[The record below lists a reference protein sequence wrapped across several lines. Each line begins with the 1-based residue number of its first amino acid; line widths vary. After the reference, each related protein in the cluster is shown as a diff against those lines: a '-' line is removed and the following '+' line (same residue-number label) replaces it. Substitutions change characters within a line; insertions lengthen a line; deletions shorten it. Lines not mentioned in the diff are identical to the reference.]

1 MNGDEQRR
9 QKELRELAAQRRRAA
24 ESARLA
30 ERGYEE
36 YDRGYEEYDRGYE
49 EYDRGY
55 EEYDRGYEEYDR
67 GYEEYD
73 RGRAAGGADP
83 RRVAAD
89 AFRQASALGG
99 HFIVAFVTPI
109 GRGPGSPPR
118 PGGGLRDALSFVRKR
133 RAQNGGAGKPSGKK
147 IL

>member
-9 QKELRELAAQRRRAA
+9 QEAQRRRQAA
-24 ESARLA
+24 ETARLR

-73 RGRAAGGADP
+73 RGRAAGGGADP

-99 HFIVAFVTPI
+99 HFIVAFVTPV
-109 GRGPGSPPR
+109 GRA
-118 PGGGLRDALSFVRKR
+118 PGGGVPPGGSLRSALSFMRRR
-133 RAQNGGAGKPSGKK
+133 RAQNGAAGKPAGKK